1 VRRAVP
7 AERVHLAAL
16 AVITMLAAAIR
27 MQFLGGD
34 MRFDEAQLFVNLGRG
49 PLHAIVTSYDDPGN
63 HVLHTILQHFAWRM
77 FGDAPEV
84 VRLPALVAGIAI
96 ILAVY
101 AAART
106 LYDRDIGLIAA
117 ALCAP
122 AGALVE
128 YSVNGRG
135 YTLMLVLTL
144 LLVPVGALGVTRRAP
159 LAWILFAALA
169 ALGFYTVPTMVYG
182 LGIVVAWLVMLALE
196 LPRGERAAALSGLAC
211 ALLGAAAIAAVL
223 YRPLLGQT
231 GWSYQ
236 APYTSSVRFIAE
248 GFGSG
253 FGPLRWILL
262 AGIVVAVALHTRLA
276 RRRAPLWLA
285 VAVMV
290 PAGIALSPH
299 VPPFIRSWLA
309 VLPFLLILAAA
320 GITALGR
327 AIAARAAPKT
337 GARPHAAPAAA
348 IAIAALLGL
357 GVSGNV
363 LPQSEDPPAFHARAA
378 ARWLST
384 RAAADD
390 GIVVGSFAY
399 PAISYELFRAGYPAR
414 RFDIRGLLAGTP
426 PFDPARPIWLVAIDA
441 RDGTTQAEAASV
453 LAGAKTAPV
462 VYDVSGARVY
472 RIPARR

>member
-1 VRRAVP
+1 
-7 AERVHLAAL
+7 
-16 AVITMLAAAIR
+16 
-27 MQFLGGD
+27 
-34 MRFDEAQLFVNLGRG
+34 MRYDEAQMFVYVGRR
-49 PLHAIVTSYDDPGN
+49 PMHFIVSFYGDPGN
-63 HVLHTILQHFAWRM
+63 HVLHTILQHFAWRV

-84 VRLPALVAGIAI
+84 VRLPALVAGIALI
-96 ILAVY
+96 PALY

-106 LYDRDIGLIAA
+106 LYDRDTRLIAA

-135 YTLMLVLTL
+135 YTLMLLLTL
-144 LLVPVGALGVTRRAP
+144 LLVPVGALGLTRRAP
-159 LAWILFAALA
+159 LAWIVFAVLA

-182 LGIVVAWLVMLALE
+182 FGIVVAWLIMLVFE
-196 LPRGERAAALSGLAC
+196 LPRGERAAALSWLAR
-211 ALLGAAAIAAVL
+211 ALLGAVAIALVL
-223 YRPLLGQT
+223 YRPLLGQA

-248 GFGSG
+248 GLASG

-290 PAGIALSPH
+290 PAGIAVSPH

-320 GITALGR
+320 GITAVGR
-327 AIAARAAPKT
+327 AIATRAVPDP
-337 GARPHAAPAAA
+337 GVRSHAAPAAA
-348 IAIAALLGL
+348 VAITALLGL
-357 GVSGNV
+357 GLNGKA

-378 ARWLST
+378 ARWIAT
-384 RAAADD
+384 RAAPGD
-390 GIVVGSFAY
+390 GIVVGRFAL
-399 PAISYELFRAGYPAR
+399 PAVNYELLRAGHPPPA
-414 RFDIRGLLAGTP
+414 P
-426 PFDPARPIWLVAIDA
+426 PVDPARPIWLVAIDA
-441 RDGTTQAEAASV
+441 RDPATRDRVASV
-453 LAGAKTAPV
+453 LAGARTAPV
-462 VYDVSGARVY
+462 VFRAKGARVY
-472 RIPARR
+472 RIPARQ